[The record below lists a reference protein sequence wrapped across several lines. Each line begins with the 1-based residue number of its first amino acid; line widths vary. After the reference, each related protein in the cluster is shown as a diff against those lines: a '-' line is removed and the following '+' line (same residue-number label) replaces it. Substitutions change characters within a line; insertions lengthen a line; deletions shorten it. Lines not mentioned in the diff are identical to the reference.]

1 MGAGF
6 AENPLGC
13 FPKCVKE
20 LDVLRDDYKAKRA
33 DAANTHGKSSDEYR
47 KWDDA
52 QKTVKRLR
60 ATFYGLMGFG
70 RHGYA
75 WGDIDIARTITY
87 GGRNALMFIKDEC
100 EALGYPVI
108 YGHTDS
114 IFVKLGDD
122 KTTEAVCQNC

>member
-1 MGAGF
+1 MRQ
-6 AENPLGC
+6 E
-13 FPKCVKE
+13 
-20 LDVLRDDYKAKRA
+20 
-33 DAANTHGKSSDEYR
+33 AANTEGKGSDNYR

-70 RHGYA
+70 RKGYA
-75 WGDIDIARTITY
+75 WGDLDIAKTITY
-87 GGRNALMFIKDEC
+87 GGRTALLRIQEESEK
-100 EALGYPVI
+100 LGYEVI

-122 KTTEAVCQNC
+122 KSIEQCAEEAEKLGKILTKICQEEVKSDAWLLSQR